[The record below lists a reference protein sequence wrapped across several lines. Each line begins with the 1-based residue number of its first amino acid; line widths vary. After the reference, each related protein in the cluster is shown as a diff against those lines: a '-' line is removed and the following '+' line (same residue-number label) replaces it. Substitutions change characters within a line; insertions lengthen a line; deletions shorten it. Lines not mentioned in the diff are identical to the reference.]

1 MLMIRKKFSSEF
13 KAKVALEAIKGQKT
27 IPELSAQY
35 KVHSTQITRWKQ
47 QVINGLPE
55 IFSNSHERETKDHE
69 QQINEL
75 YQQIGKLQVEN
86 DFLKKAVY
94 QR

>member
-1 MLMIRKKFSSEF
+1 MNRKRYSSEF
-13 KAKVALEAIKGQKT
+13 KAKVTLEALKEQKT
-27 IPELSAQY
+27 IPEISSQY
-35 KVHSTQITRWKQ
+35 KVHGNQIGKWKQ
-47 QVINGLPE
+47 KALNELPN
-55 IFSNSHERETKDHE
+55 IFSDNRKKETKSHE

>member
-1 MLMIRKKFSSEF
+1 MIRKRYSSEF
-13 KAKVALEAIKGQKT
+13 KAKVALDALKGQKT
-27 IPELSAQY
+27 IPEISSQY
-35 KVHSTQITRWKQ
+35 KVHSNQISKWKQ
-47 QVINGLPE
+47 KVLNELPE
-55 IFSNSHERETKDHE
+55 IFSNSREKETKSQE